1 MIVSARPGPEATQR
15 PRSAHNGP
23 KFSAGA
29 VVPGCRAGQHR
40 DQHHVGLAEHA
51 DGLDRD
57 QFRVPGPDAHP
68 DQPLRHDVTSAAIP
82 QAAVNLAA
90 AAG

>member
-1 MIVSARPGPEATQR
+1 MPQILGGSRGPGVL
-15 PRSAHNGP
+15 G
-23 KFSAGA
+23 G
-29 VVPGCRAGQHR
+29 RAGQYG

-57 QFRVPGPDAHP
+57 QFRVPGPHAHP
-68 DQPLRHDVTSAAIP
+68 NQPLRHDVTSAAIP

-90 AAG
+90 APG

>member
-1 MIVSARPGPEATQR
+1 MAQMAQILGGPG
-15 PRSAHNGP
+15 
-23 KFSAGA
+23 
-29 VVPGCRAGQHR
+29 VRAGQHR